1 MKKNLLRSGLV
12 LMLMVGLFACSF
24 FTTEPAALAA
34 DEFQLAKNAIT
45 VQGTSSI
52 TVTPTIAYVNIGVTT
67 FHKDAA
73 IALSDN
79 AKKMDLVYETLVSL
93 GIGKEKIKTI
103 SFYISP
109 RYEYKDNSSTL
120 VGYEVTNGIQV
131 TVMDLTKVSQVLDMT
146 VKQGINQANSI
157 SFGITDQEKDT
168 IYLQVLAKAVANAEA
183 KANTL
188 AAAVGVS
195 LIKPA
200 QITEGSTGYMVP
212 AGYGISDTVKAE
224 NVATP
229 ISGGELKVEANVTV
243 IYNY

>member
-12 LMLMVGLFACSF
+12 LMLMVGLVACSF
-24 FTTEPAALAA
+24 FTTEPVALAT
-34 DEFQLAKNAIT
+34 DGVQLAKNAIT

-52 TVTPTIAYVNIGVTT
+52 TVAPTIADVNIGVTT

-73 IALSDN
+73 IAQSDN
-79 AKKMDLVYETLVSL
+79 AKKMDLVYEALASL
-93 GIGKEKIKTI
+93 GIGKDKIKTI
-103 SFYISP
+103 AYNINP

-157 SFGITDQEKDT
+157 SFGITDQERDT
-168 IYLQVLAKAVANAEA
+168 IYLQALAKAVANAEA
-183 KANTL
+183 KAKAL
-188 AAAVGVS
+188 AAAVGVTVT
-195 LIKPA
+195 KPA
-200 QITEGSTGYMVP
+200 QITEGSSGYMVP
-212 AGYGISDTVKAE
+212 AGYGIADTVKEE